1 LVIYSDRENPYGE
14 VLARS
19 ALDHSL
25 GVLTAGRCHAKIRSM
40 RIARVEAWLVNMR
53 LSRPY
58 TASYDTIEESSNVFL
73 RISTDR
79 KLVGYGCAAPDEQST
94 GETTKVMQETI
105 RGVVEP
111 ILKGAD
117 PLRPAMLM
125 EMLQPV
131 LEEEPSIRAA
141 VDMALLDILGKKC
154 ELPLWKMLGGYRD
167 RMMTSVTIGILGEKE
182 TVTQARD
189 WVARGFKILKLKG
202 GINVEDDVAR
212 VFKVRETVGDAVAIR
227 FDANEG
233 YSLEQALWFIDRTA
247 SANLELLEQPTRKE
261 LLDMLGQVTRQGAI
275 PVMADESL
283 ATLRDAFRLASN
295 DLVDMLNVKLMK
307 VGGIGEA
314 RQINAVAKSARL
326 EVMVGCLDE
335 SALGIAAGLH
345 FALADRNVAY
355 ADLDGHLDLT
365 GDPAAGAV
373 EIEDGTLFP
382 SEKPGLG
389 FDLP

>member
-1 LVIYSDRENPYGE
+1 MCVFTALTPCPSPKERGE
-14 VLARS
+14 
-19 ALDHSL
+19 
-25 GVLTAGRCHAKIRSM
+25 CYKNMM
-40 RIARVEAWLVNMR
+40 RITGVEAWLVTMR

-58 TASYDTIEESSNVFL
+58 TASYDTIEDTTNVFL
-73 RISTDR
+73 RIVTDR
-79 KLVGYGCAAPDEQST
+79 RLVGYGCAAPDEHST
-94 GETTKVMQETI
+94 GETTNAMLETI
-105 RGVVEP
+105 RTVVEP

-117 PLRPAMLM
+117 PLRPALLL
-125 EMLQPV
+125 EMLRPV

-141 VDMALLDILGKKC
+141 VDMALLDIMGKKSD
-154 ELPLWKMLGGYRD
+154 LPLWKLLGGYRD
-167 RMMTSVTIGILGEKE
+167 RMMTSVTIGILSEKE
-182 TVTQARD
+182 TVAQARE
-189 WVARGFKILKLKG
+189 WVARGFRILKLKG
-202 GINVEDDVAR
+202 GINVEADVAR
-212 VFKVRETVGDAVAIR
+212 VFKIRETAGDGVAIR

-233 YSLEQALWFIDRTA
+233 YSLEQALWFIDQTA
-247 SANLELLEQPTRKE
+247 AANLELLEQPTHKG
-261 LLDMLGQVTRQGAI
+261 LLDMLGQVTRQGSI

-283 ATLRDAFRLASN
+283 ATLRDAFRLARN

-307 VGGIGEA
+307 VGGIGVA
-314 RQINAVAKSARL
+314 QQINAVAKSARL

-373 EIEDGTLFP
+373 YIEDGTLFP

-389 FDLP
+389 FDLPS